1 MNIIKLSK
9 LLSYLLRHAPE
20 EASIKLDER
29 GSIDIDILIE
39 HLKLYQNV
47 IVSKDEIF
55 KLSEPTDKVRFE
67 IEGNLIRALN
77 GHSKVKVEKESII
90 PPDILYHGTY
100 YQTYYNF
107 IRNDGIKSM
116 DRQYVHMSADKQTAN
131 KVALRHGKIPY
142 IILIDAKAAYND
154 GVLFYKGNDETFLTD
169 FVHPKYFISDTI
181 VKSS

>member
-1 MNIIKLSK
+1 MNIVQLSK
-9 LLSYLLRHAPE
+9 LISYLLRHKPE
-20 EASIKLDER
+20 EAKLELDSK

-39 HLKLYQNV
+39 NLKLYKN
-47 IVSKDEIF
+47 INISKEDILELA
-55 KLSEPTDKVRFE
+55 KPTDKVRFE

-77 GHSKVKVEKESII
+77 GHSTVKVEKESII

-181 VKSS
+181 VKPS